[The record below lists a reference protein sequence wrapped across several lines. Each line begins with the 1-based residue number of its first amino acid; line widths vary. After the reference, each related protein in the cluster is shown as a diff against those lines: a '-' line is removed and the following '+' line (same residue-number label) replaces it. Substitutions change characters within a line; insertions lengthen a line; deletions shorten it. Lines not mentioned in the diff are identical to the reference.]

1 MLAGTDRVATALCW
15 GDHIGSVSLALPSS
29 VGDPHPVLME
39 CHAEDGE
46 SPPSV
51 EVGL

>member
-15 GDHIGSVSLALPSS
+15 GDQIGSVSLALPSS
-29 VGDPHPVLME
+29 VGGPHPILME